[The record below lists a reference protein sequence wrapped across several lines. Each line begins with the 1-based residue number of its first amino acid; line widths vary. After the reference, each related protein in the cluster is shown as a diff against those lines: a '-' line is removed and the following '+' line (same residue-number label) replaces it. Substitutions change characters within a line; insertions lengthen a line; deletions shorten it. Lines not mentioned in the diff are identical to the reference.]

1 MFDDDTNASPNRP
14 ATRLLDELESIKGTL
29 SDRGRADGG
38 SSQDIPLL
46 DDMVIHNLNDN
57 AKLLN
62 IGQIFDDSSADDEP
76 AAAVEPP
83 IHFPRFKLDVTI
95 SDTDVPEDKR
105 ANTPVAT
112 TSAVKPRVRPDYSRE
127 VLIQELV
134 DEFIPQIEAELH
146 RRLQQID
153 DVALRRLK
161 DAE

>member
-62 IGQIFDDSSADDEP
+62 IGQIFDDASEDAEP
-76 AAAVEPP
+76 AAAVEPA
-83 IHFPRFKLDVTI
+83 IQFPRFKLDVAI
-95 SDTDVPEDKR
+95 SDIDVAEDKR

-112 TSAVKPRVRPDYSRE
+112 TSAVKPHVRPDYSRE